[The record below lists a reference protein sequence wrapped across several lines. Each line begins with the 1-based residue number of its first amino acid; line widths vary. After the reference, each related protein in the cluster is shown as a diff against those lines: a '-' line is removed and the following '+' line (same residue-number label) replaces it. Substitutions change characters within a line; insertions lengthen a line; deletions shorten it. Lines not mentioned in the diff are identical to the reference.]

1 MAMHKYPQLTN
12 SQNILIEI
20 FQSGAVTGE
29 TIMALLGLA
38 ESTAS
43 NHLRQLNGAGL
54 LKRKNVHRHS
64 KLGGPRYEYD
74 LTSEGTRKV
83 TWIKKNFDIS
93 A

>member
-1 MAMHKYPQLTN
+1 MHRYSQLTN

-20 FQSGAVTGE
+20 SQGGPVTSE
-29 TIMALLGLA
+29 TIMSLLNLA

-43 NHLRQLNGAGL
+43 NHLRKLYGLGL

-64 KLGGPRYEYD
+64 KLGGPRYEYN
-74 LTSEGTRKV
+74 LTGEGTRKV
-83 TWIKKNFDIS
+83 AWIKKNFDIS